1 MIKLFTKTLSDF
13 LESFNNK
20 AETGMSGRKLTAF
33 WFSCLATF
41 IHAYYLDANNALNFL
56 ITDCVVLLLAL
67 AIILPDHLIKLKN
80 GSKTEDKKE

>member
-1 MIKLFTKTLSDF
+1 MKKLIHDF

-20 AETGMSGRKLTAF
+20 SETGMSGRKLTAF
-33 WFSCLATF
+33 WFSILATYVHVKF
-41 IHAYYLDANNALNFL
+41 LDKDNALNFL

-80 GSKTEDKKE
+80 GSKDNAGQNN

>member
-1 MIKLFTKTLSDF
+1 MKIINDF

-33 WFSCLATF
+33 WFSILATYV
-41 IHAYYLDANNALNFL
+41 HVKYLNADNALNFL
-56 ITDCVVLLLAL
+56 ITDCCVLLLAL

-80 GSKTEDKKE
+80 GSKTEDK